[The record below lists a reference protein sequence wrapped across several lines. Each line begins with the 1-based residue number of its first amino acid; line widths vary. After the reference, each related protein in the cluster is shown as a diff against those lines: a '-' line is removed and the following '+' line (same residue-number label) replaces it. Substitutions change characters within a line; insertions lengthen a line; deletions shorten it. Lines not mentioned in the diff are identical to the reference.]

1 MEKNAIIT
9 GASRGIGRAI
19 ALELARAGHNVI
31 VNYASNDAAAEEA
44 RAAAEA
50 LGVRALCWKG
60 DVSDFQSAKELV
72 DFCKG
77 ELGSVDV
84 LVNNAGIT
92 RDGLAMR
99 MKEEDFDAVIAA
111 NLKSAFN
118 MCRHALGVM
127 MRQRSGR
134 IINIAS
140 IAGIMGN
147 AGQANYAA
155 SKAGLIGLTKTLAR
169 EAAGRGVTVNAIAPG
184 FVETDMTRA
193 IKPEILEKA
202 LESVPLRRMAQP
214 AEIGAAAAFLAG
226 EGAAYITGQ
235 VLVVDGGMAM

>member
-31 VNYASNDAAAEEA
+31 VSYISNDAAAEEA

-60 DVSDFQSAKELV
+60 NISDFESAKELV
-72 DFCKG
+72 DFCRA

>member
-31 VNYASNDAAAEEA
+31 VSYISNDAAAEEA

-60 DVSDFQSAKELV
+60 NISDFESAKELV
-72 DFCKG
+72 DFCRA

-99 MKEEDFDAVIAA
+99 MKEEEFDAVIAA

-118 MCRHALGVM
+118 MCRHTLGVM